1 VTLFNDEKEHLKKF
15 ILNYHIIENEEMP
28 DIEVDDFFQID
39 SNLATNINETTNA
52 DDHIYMNELDVLID
66 RICNDREYIL
76 FMLLRSGRSIK
87 DIANVF
93 ELSESRIYQLFDL
106 LLDKIIVNKEG
117 LNE

>member
-1 VTLFNDEKEHLKKF
+1 
-15 ILNYHIIENEEMP
+15 M
-28 DIEVDDFFQID
+28 
-39 SNLATNINETTNA
+39 
-52 DDHIYMNELDVLID
+52 YMNELDILIN
-66 RICNDREYIL
+66 RICNDREYFV